1 MTGRIPDGPWMV
13 GQGEFDGRVIV
24 VRANTGASTFAG
36 DARYGHRVG
45 VAVPLRSPSADG
57 LPEPEESAELD
68 DVEDKLVDA
77 LTDGGTA
84 TFVLAITTAGM
95 REFVFY
101 TSNPTSVESRL
112 EQLSREIETHEL
124 QHVIEHDPEW
134 DVFKQF
140 AGSTRA

>member
-13 GQGEFDGRVIV
+13 GQGEFDGRAIV
-24 VRANTGASTFAG
+24 VRTNTGASSFAG

-45 VAVPLRSPSADG
+45 VAVPLRNPNADG
-57 LPEPEESAELD
+57 LPEPAESAELD
-68 DVEDKLVDA
+68 DVEDKLVPA
-77 LTDGGTA
+77 LTDGGIA

-112 EQLSREIETHEL
+112 EQLSEEIGTHEL
-124 QHVIEHDPEW
+124 QHVIEHDPKW

-140 AGSTRA
+140 ADSTSA